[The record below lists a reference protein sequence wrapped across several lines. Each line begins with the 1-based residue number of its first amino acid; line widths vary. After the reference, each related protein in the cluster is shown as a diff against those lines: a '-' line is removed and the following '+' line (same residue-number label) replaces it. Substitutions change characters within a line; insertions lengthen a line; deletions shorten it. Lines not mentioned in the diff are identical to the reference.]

1 MVGESTLY
9 HSVCRKFLKA
19 PALCDRPESS
29 DGSQHR
35 AGRLGPLP
43 PDASPQE
50 ATPASACGGGLAGR
64 PKVRPRAGALP
75 RRRAHP
81 EAGRTRGF
89 EVSTGRQARTPP
101 GFPTSSRRPTGAFS
115 PRGEKRGTVRCG
127 VYLGVGGVEA
137 NVCFFKSLLVHP

>member
-43 PDASPQE
+43 PDATPQE

-89 EVSTGRQARTPP
+89 EVSTGRQARPHQGPP
-101 GFPTSSRRPTGAFS
+101 PRLGAQRELSLREVRSVEPFDVGFTLGW
-115 PRGEKRGTVRCG
+115 G
-127 VYLGVGGVEA
+127 V
-137 NVCFFKSLLVHP
+137 